1 MYRYIPNTREDQE
14 KMLSVIGVG
23 SIEELFSDIPE
34 DLRLNRDPELPA
46 GMPEPELTAH
56 MRSIASKNVSTADH
70 PCFLGAGAYDHYI
83 PSVVGHVISRS
94 EFYTSYTPYQ
104 PEISQG
110 MLQAIFEYQTM
121 ICRLTGMDVSNA
133 SMYDGA
139 TALAEAA
146 LMAVRSTGRDR
157 VLVSRGVH
165 PQYREVLKTY
175 AANAGIEIVEIG
187 ISCGTTDHDELLAA
201 LSGLESSGQSNMDAG
216 TAVPGAVAASK
227 ATGGTAT
234 GFTTTGGTVTSDM
247 ATVGTVT
254 DRTAKG
260 AGTAAVIMQSPNFF
274 GVIEDMEA
282 ATALAHE
289 HGTLSVACVDPISL
303 AVIQPPGEYGADI
316 AAGDGQP
323 LGNPLNYG
331 GPHLGFLAAKQ
342 NLVRKMPGRIVGQ
355 TTDSEGRRGFVLTL
369 QAREQHIR
377 REKAVSNIC
386 SNQALNALAATVYL
400 SVMGKQGLK
409 QAAELCL
416 SKSHYA
422 YSKLL
427 ETGKFEKVHD
437 APFFREFVVRA
448 VDEPVEEI
456 NRRLLDRGIIG
467 GLALER
473 HYPEMN
479 NCWLVAVT
487 EKRTRQEI
495 DAFVDAAV
503 RGGR

>member
-14 KMLSVIGVG
+14 KMLSAIGAG
-23 SIEELFSDIPE
+23 SVAELFSDIPE
-34 DLRLNRDPELPA
+34 DIRLDRDLDLPDAMHEQELVS
-46 GMPEPELTAH
+46 H
-56 MRSIASKNVSTADH
+56 MKAIASENVNTADH
-70 PCFLGAGAYDHYI
+70 PCFLGAGVYDHFI

-110 MLQAIFEYQTM
+110 TLQAIFEYQTM

-139 TALAEAA
+139 TAVAEAA
-146 LMAVRSTGRDR
+146 LMAVRSTGREK

-165 PQYREVLKTY
+165 PQYREVLRTY
-175 AANAGIEIVEIG
+175 AVHAGIEIAEIG
-187 ISCGTTDHDELLAA
+187 LTGGTTDLDELRAVMSGPDGAA
-201 LSGLESSGQSNMDAG
+201 AG
-216 TAVPGAVAASK
+216 IK
-227 ATGGTAT
+227 ATGGMSGEGGKTAGIPARDT
-234 GFTTTGGTVTSDM
+234 GV
-247 ATVGTVT
+247 
-254 DRTAKG
+254 
-260 AGTAAVIMQSPNFF
+260 AAVIMQSPNFF

-289 HGTLSVACVDPISL
+289 YGALTVACVDPVSL
-303 AVIQPPGEYGADI
+303 AILQPPGEYGADI
-316 AAGDGQP
+316 AAGEGQP

-331 GPHLGFLAAKQ
+331 GPHFGFLAAKQ
-342 NLVRKMPGRIVGQ
+342 KLVRKMPGRIVGQ

-409 QAAELCL
+409 QVAELCL

-427 ETGKFEKVHD
+427 ATGRFEKVCD
-437 APFFREFVVRA
+437 APFFREFAVRS
-448 VDEPVEEI
+448 VDEPVETI
-456 NRRLLDRGIIG
+456 NRRLRDRGMIG

-473 HYPEMN
+473 YYPEMK

-495 DAFVDAAV
+495 DAFVEAAAG
-503 RGGR
+503 GGR

>member
-14 KMLSVIGVG
+14 KMLSAIGAG
-23 SIEELFSDIPE
+23 SIDELFSDIPE
-34 DLRLNRDPELPA
+34 DIRLDRELELPA
-46 GMPEPELTAH
+46 AMSEPELVSH
-56 MRSIASKNVSTADH
+56 MRAVASKNINAADH
-70 PCFLGAGAYDHYI
+70 PCFLGAGVYDHFI
-83 PSVVGHVISRS
+83 PSVVWHVISRS

-146 LMAVRSTGRDR
+146 LMAARTTGRDR

-175 AANAGIEIVEIG
+175 AANAGIEIAEIG
-187 ISCGTTDHDELLAA
+187 MSGGMTDMDGLRAM
-201 LSGLESSGQSNMDAG
+201 LSGQDGMPAG
-216 TAVPGAVAASK
+216 SK
-227 ATGGTAT
+227 ADGGTAK
-234 GFTTTGGTVTSDM
+234 V
-247 ATVGTVT
+247 
-254 DRTAKG
+254 

-282 ATALAHE
+282 AAALAHE
-289 HGTLSVACVDPISL
+289 YDALSVACVDPVSL
-303 AVIQPPGEYGADI
+303 AIIQPPGEYGADI
-316 AAGDGQP
+316 AAGEGQP

-331 GPHLGFLAAKQ
+331 GPHFGFLAAKQ
-342 NLVRKMPGRIVGQ
+342 KLVRKMPGRIVGQ
-355 TTDSEGRRGFVLTL
+355 TTDGEGRRGFVLTL

-416 SKSHYA
+416 SKSYYA

-427 ETGKFEKVHD
+427 DTGKFEKVHD
-437 APFFREFVVRA
+437 APFFREFAVRA
-448 VDEPVEEI
+448 VDEPVETI
-456 NRRLLDRGIIG
+456 NKRLLDRGMIG

-473 HYPEMN
+473 YYPEMK

-495 DAFVDAAV
+495 DAFVEAAA
-503 RGGR
+503 GGGKQHGETDI

>member
-14 KMLSVIGVG
+14 KMLSAIGAG
-23 SIEELFSDIPE
+23 SVAELFSDIPE
-34 DLRLNRDPELPA
+34 DIRLDRDLDLPDAMHEQELVS
-46 GMPEPELTAH
+46 H
-56 MRSIASKNVSTADH
+56 MKAIASENVNTADH
-70 PCFLGAGAYDHYI
+70 PCFLGAGVYDHFI

-110 MLQAIFEYQTM
+110 TLQAIFEYQTM

-139 TALAEAA
+139 TAVAEAA
-146 LMAVRSTGRDR
+146 LMAVRSTGREK

-165 PQYREVLKTY
+165 PQYREVLRTY
-175 AANAGIEIVEIG
+175 AVHAGIG
-187 ISCGTTDHDELLAA
+187 IAEVGLSGGMTDLDGLRDA
-201 LSGLESSGQSNMDAG
+201 LSGEAG
-216 TAVPGAVAASK
+216 V
-227 ATGGTAT
+227 
-234 GFTTTGGTVTSDM
+234 
-247 ATVGTVT
+247 
-254 DRTAKG
+254 
-260 AGTAAVIMQSPNFF
+260 AAVILQSPNFF

-289 HGTLSVACVDPISL
+289 YGALTVACVDPVSL
-303 AVIQPPGEYGADI
+303 AILQPPGEYGADI
-316 AAGDGQP
+316 AAGEGQP

-331 GPHLGFLAAKQ
+331 GPHFGFLAAKQ
-342 NLVRKMPGRIVGQ
+342 KLVRKMPGRIVGQ
-355 TTDSEGRRGFVLTL
+355 TADSEGRRGFVLTL

-409 QAAELCL
+409 QVAELCL

-427 ETGKFEKVHD
+427 ATGRFEKVHD

-448 VDEPVEEI
+448 VAEPVEAI
-456 NRRLLDRGIIG
+456 NKRLLDNGIIG
-467 GLALER
+467 GFALER
-473 HYPEMN
+473 HYPGME

-495 DAFVDAAV
+495 DAFVEAAAG
-503 RGGR
+503 GGR

>member
-14 KMLSVIGVG
+14 KMLSVIGAG
-23 SIEELFSDIPE
+23 SVEELFSDIPE

-104 PEISQG
+104 PEMSQG

-146 LMAVRSTGRDR
+146 LMAVRSTGREK
-157 VLVSRGVH
+157 VLVSLGVH

-175 AANAGIEIVEIG
+175 AANAGIEIAEIG
-187 ISCGTTDHDELLAA
+187 ISGGLTDQDELRAM
-201 LSGLESSGQSNMDAG
+201 LSGLESSAQSNTNAG
-216 TAVPGAVAASK
+216 TAVPGTAAASASTAGK
-227 ATGGTAT
+227 SIGG
-234 GFTTTGGTVTSDM
+234 
-247 ATVGTVT
+247 
-254 DRTAKG
+254 TAKG
-260 AGTAAVIMQSPNFF
+260 AGIAAVIMQSPNFF
-274 GVIEDMEA
+274 GVIEDMES

-289 HGTLSVACVDPISL
+289 HGALSVACVDPISL

-331 GPHLGFLAAKQ
+331 GPHFGFLAAKQ

-355 TTDSEGRRGFVLTL
+355 TVDSEGRRGFVLTL

-386 SNQALNALAATVYL
+386 SNQALNALAATVYM
-400 SVMGKQGLK
+400 SVIGKQGLK
-409 QAAELCL
+409 QVAELCL
-416 SKSHYA
+416 SKSYYA

-427 ETGKFEKVHD
+427 KTGKFEKVHD

-448 VDEPVEEI
+448 VDESVDEI
-456 NRRLLDRGIIG
+456 NSRLLDRGIIG
-467 GLALER
+467 GFALGR
-473 HYPEMN
+473 HYPEMKD
-479 NCWLVAVT
+479 CWLVAVT

-495 DAFVDAAV
+495 DAFVEAAV

>member
-14 KMLSVIGVG
+14 KMLSAIGAG
-23 SIEELFSDIPE
+23 SINELFSDIPE
-34 DLRLNRDPELPA
+34 DIRLDRDLQLPA
-46 GMPEPELTAH
+46 AMSEPELVSH
-56 MRSIASKNVSTADH
+56 MRTIASENVSTADH
-70 PCFLGAGAYDHYI
+70 PCFLGAGAYDHFI

-146 LMAVRSTGRDR
+146 LMAVRGTGREK
-157 VLVSRGVH
+157 VLVSQGVH
-165 PQYREVLKTY
+165 PQYREVLRTY
-175 AANAGIEIVEIG
+175 AVHAGIEIAEIG
-187 ISCGTTDHDELLAA
+187 LTGGTTDLDELRAVMSGPDGAA
-201 LSGLESSGQSNMDAG
+201 AG
-216 TAVPGAVAASK
+216 IK
-227 ATGGTAT
+227 ATGGMSGEGGKTAGIPARDT
-234 GFTTTGGTVTSDM
+234 GV
-247 ATVGTVT
+247 
-254 DRTAKG
+254 
-260 AGTAAVIMQSPNFF
+260 AAVIMQSPNFF
-274 GVIEDMEA
+274 GVIEDMES

-289 HGTLSVACVDPISL
+289 YGALSVACVDPVSL
-303 AVIQPPGEYGADI
+303 AILQPPGEYGADI

-331 GPHLGFLAAKQ
+331 GPHFGFLAANQK
-342 NLVRKMPGRIVGQ
+342 LVRKMPGRIVGQ

-400 SVMGKQGLK
+400 SVMGRQGLK
-409 QAAELCL
+409 QVAELCL

-427 ETGKFEKVHD
+427 ASGRFEKVHD

-448 VDEPVEEI
+448 VAEPVEAI
-456 NRRLLDRGIIG
+456 NKRLLDNGIIG
-467 GLALER
+467 GFALER
-473 HYPEMN
+473 HYPGME

-495 DAFVDAAV
+495 DKFVEVAA
-503 RGGR
+503 GGGC

>member
-14 KMLSVIGVG
+14 KMLSAIGAG
-23 SIEELFSDIPE
+23 SVAELFSDIPE
-34 DLRLNRDPELPA
+34 DIRLDRDLDLPDAMHEQELVS
-46 GMPEPELTAH
+46 H
-56 MRSIASKNVSTADH
+56 MKAIASENVNTADH
-70 PCFLGAGAYDHYI
+70 PCFLGAGVYDHFI

-110 MLQAIFEYQTM
+110 TLQAIFEYQTM

-139 TALAEAA
+139 TAVAEAA
-146 LMAVRSTGRDR
+146 LMAVRSTGREK

-165 PQYREVLKTY
+165 PQYREVLRTY
-175 AANAGIEIVEIG
+175 AVHAGIG
-187 ISCGTTDHDELLAA
+187 IAEVGLSGGMTDLDGLRDA
-201 LSGLESSGQSNMDAG
+201 LSGEAG
-216 TAVPGAVAASK
+216 V
-227 ATGGTAT
+227 
-234 GFTTTGGTVTSDM
+234 
-247 ATVGTVT
+247 
-254 DRTAKG
+254 
-260 AGTAAVIMQSPNFF
+260 AAVIMQSPNFF
-274 GVIEDMEA
+274 GAIEDMEA

-289 HGTLSVACVDPISL
+289 YGALSVACVDPVSL
-303 AVIQPPGEYGADI
+303 AILQPPGEYGADI
-316 AAGDGQP
+316 AAGEGQP

-331 GPHLGFLAAKQ
+331 GPHFGFLAAKQ
-342 NLVRKMPGRIVGQ
+342 KLVRKMPGRIVGQ
-355 TTDSEGRRGFVLTL
+355 TADSEGRRGFVLTL

-409 QAAELCL
+409 QVAELCL

-427 ETGKFEKVHD
+427 ATGRFEKVCD
-437 APFFREFVVRA
+437 APFFREFAVRS
-448 VDEPVEEI
+448 VDEPVETI
-456 NRRLLDRGIIG
+456 NRRLRDRGMIG

-473 HYPEMN
+473 YYPEMK

-495 DAFVDAAV
+495 DAFVEAAAG
-503 RGGR
+503 GGR

>member
-14 KMLSVIGVG
+14 KMLSAIGAG
-23 SIEELFSDIPE
+23 SVAELFSDIPE
-34 DLRLNRDPELPA
+34 DIRLDRDLDLPDAMHEQELVS
-46 GMPEPELTAH
+46 H
-56 MRSIASKNVSTADH
+56 MKAIASENVNTADH
-70 PCFLGAGAYDHYI
+70 PCFLGAGVYDHFI

-110 MLQAIFEYQTM
+110 TLQAIFEYQTM

-139 TALAEAA
+139 TAVAEAA
-146 LMAVRSTGRDR
+146 LMAVRSTGREK

-165 PQYREVLKTY
+165 PQYREVLRTY
-175 AANAGIEIVEIG
+175 AVHAGIG
-187 ISCGTTDHDELLAA
+187 IAEVGLSGGMTDLDGLRDA
-201 LSGLESSGQSNMDAG
+201 LSGEAG
-216 TAVPGAVAASK
+216 V
-227 ATGGTAT
+227 
-234 GFTTTGGTVTSDM
+234 
-247 ATVGTVT
+247 
-254 DRTAKG
+254 
-260 AGTAAVIMQSPNFF
+260 AAVILQSPNFF

-289 HGTLSVACVDPISL
+289 YGALTVACVDPVSL
-303 AVIQPPGEYGADI
+303 AILQPPGEYGADI
-316 AAGDGQP
+316 AAGEGQP

-331 GPHLGFLAAKQ
+331 GPHFGFLAAKQ
-342 NLVRKMPGRIVGQ
+342 KLVRKMPGRIVGQ
-355 TTDSEGRRGFVLTL
+355 TADSEGRRGFVLTL

-386 SNQALNALAATVYL
+386 SNHALNALAATVYL

-409 QAAELCL
+409 QVAELCL

-427 ETGKFEKVHD
+427 ATGRFEKVCD
-437 APFFREFVVRA
+437 APFFREFAVRS
-448 VDEPVEEI
+448 VDEPVETI
-456 NRRLLDRGIIG
+456 NRRLRDRGMIG

-473 HYPEMN
+473 YYPEMK

-495 DAFVDAAV
+495 DAFVEAAAG
-503 RGGR
+503 GGR

>member
-14 KMLSVIGVG
+14 KMLSAIGAG
-23 SIEELFSDIPE
+23 SVAELFSDIPE
-34 DLRLNRDPELPA
+34 DIRLDRDLDLPDAMHEQELVS
-46 GMPEPELTAH
+46 H
-56 MRSIASKNVSTADH
+56 MKAIASENVNTADH
-70 PCFLGAGAYDHYI
+70 PCFLGAGVYDHFI

-110 MLQAIFEYQTM
+110 TLQAIFEYQTM

-139 TALAEAA
+139 TAVAEAA
-146 LMAVRSTGRDR
+146 LMAVRSTGREK

-165 PQYREVLKTY
+165 PQYREVLRTY
-175 AANAGIEIVEIG
+175 AVHAGIG
-187 ISCGTTDHDELLAA
+187 IAEVGLSGGMTDLDGLRDA
-201 LSGLESSGQSNMDAG
+201 LSGEAG
-216 TAVPGAVAASK
+216 V
-227 ATGGTAT
+227 
-234 GFTTTGGTVTSDM
+234 
-247 ATVGTVT
+247 
-254 DRTAKG
+254 
-260 AGTAAVIMQSPNFF
+260 AAVIMQSPNFF
-274 GVIEDMEA
+274 GVIEDMES

-289 HGTLSVACVDPISL
+289 YGALTVACVDPVSL
-303 AVIQPPGEYGADI
+303 AILQPPGEYGADI
-316 AAGDGQP
+316 AAGEGQP

-331 GPHLGFLAAKQ
+331 GPHFGFLAAKQ
-342 NLVRKMPGRIVGQ
+342 KLVRKMPGRIVGQ
-355 TTDSEGRRGFVLTL
+355 TADSEGRRGFVLTL

-409 QAAELCL
+409 QVAELCL

-427 ETGKFEKVHD
+427 ATGRFEKVCD
-437 APFFREFVVRA
+437 APFFREFAVRS
-448 VDEPVEEI
+448 VDEPVETI
-456 NRRLLDRGIIG
+456 NRRLRDRGMIG

-473 HYPEMN
+473 YYPEMK

-495 DAFVDAAV
+495 DAFVEAAAG
-503 RGGR
+503 GGR

>member
-14 KMLSVIGVG
+14 KMLSAIGAG
-23 SIEELFSDIPE
+23 SVAELFSDIPE
-34 DLRLNRDPELPA
+34 DIRLDRDLDLPDAMHEQELVS
-46 GMPEPELTAH
+46 H
-56 MRSIASKNVSTADH
+56 MKAIASENVNTADH
-70 PCFLGAGAYDHYI
+70 LCFLGAGVYDHFI

-110 MLQAIFEYQTM
+110 TLQAIFEYQTM

-139 TALAEAA
+139 TAVAEAA
-146 LMAVRSTGRDR
+146 LMAVRSTGREK

-165 PQYREVLKTY
+165 PQYREVLRTY
-175 AANAGIEIVEIG
+175 AVHAGIG
-187 ISCGTTDHDELLAA
+187 IAEVGLSGGMTDLDGLRDA
-201 LSGLESSGQSNMDAG
+201 LSGEAG
-216 TAVPGAVAASK
+216 V
-227 ATGGTAT
+227 
-234 GFTTTGGTVTSDM
+234 
-247 ATVGTVT
+247 
-254 DRTAKG
+254 
-260 AGTAAVIMQSPNFF
+260 AAVILQSPNFF

-289 HGTLSVACVDPISL
+289 YGALTVACVDPVSL
-303 AVIQPPGEYGADI
+303 AILQPPGEYGADI
-316 AAGDGQP
+316 AAGEGQP

-331 GPHLGFLAAKQ
+331 GPHFGFLAAKQ
-342 NLVRKMPGRIVGQ
+342 KLVRKMPGRIVGQ
-355 TTDSEGRRGFVLTL
+355 TADSEGRRGFVLTL

-409 QAAELCL
+409 QVAELCL

-427 ETGKFEKVHD
+427 ATGRFEKVCD
-437 APFFREFVVRA
+437 APFFREFAVRS
-448 VDEPVEEI
+448 VDEPVETI
-456 NRRLLDRGIIG
+456 NRRLRDRGMIG

-473 HYPEMN
+473 YYPEMK

-495 DAFVDAAV
+495 DAFVEAAAG
-503 RGGR
+503 GGR

>member
-14 KMLSVIGVG
+14 KMLSAIGAG
-23 SIEELFSDIPE
+23 SVAELFSDIPE
-34 DLRLNRDPELPA
+34 DIRLDRDLDLPDAMHEQELVS
-46 GMPEPELTAH
+46 H
-56 MRSIASKNVSTADH
+56 MKAIASENVNTADH
-70 PCFLGAGAYDHYI
+70 PCFLGAGVYDHFI

-110 MLQAIFEYQTM
+110 TLQAIFEYQTM

-139 TALAEAA
+139 TAVAEAA
-146 LMAVRSTGRDR
+146 LMAVRSTGREK

-165 PQYREVLKTY
+165 PQYREVLRTY
-175 AANAGIEIVEIG
+175 AVHAGIG
-187 ISCGTTDHDELLAA
+187 IAEVGLSGGMTDLDGLRDA
-201 LSGLESSGQSNMDAG
+201 LSGEAG
-216 TAVPGAVAASK
+216 V
-227 ATGGTAT
+227 
-234 GFTTTGGTVTSDM
+234 
-247 ATVGTVT
+247 
-254 DRTAKG
+254 
-260 AGTAAVIMQSPNFF
+260 AAVIMQSPNFF
-274 GVIEDMEA
+274 GAIEDMEA

-289 HGTLSVACVDPISL
+289 YGALSVACVDPVSL
-303 AVIQPPGEYGADI
+303 AILQPPGEYGADI
-316 AAGDGQP
+316 AAGEGQP

-331 GPHLGFLAAKQ
+331 GPHFGFLAAKQ
-342 NLVRKMPGRIVGQ
+342 KLVRKMPGRIVGQ

-409 QAAELCL
+409 QVAELCL

-427 ETGKFEKVHD
+427 ATGRFEKVCD
-437 APFFREFVVRA
+437 APFFREFAVRS
-448 VDEPVEEI
+448 VDEPVETI
-456 NRRLLDRGIIG
+456 NRRLRDRGMIG

-473 HYPEMN
+473 YYPEMK

-495 DAFVDAAV
+495 DAFVEAAAG
-503 RGGR
+503 GGR